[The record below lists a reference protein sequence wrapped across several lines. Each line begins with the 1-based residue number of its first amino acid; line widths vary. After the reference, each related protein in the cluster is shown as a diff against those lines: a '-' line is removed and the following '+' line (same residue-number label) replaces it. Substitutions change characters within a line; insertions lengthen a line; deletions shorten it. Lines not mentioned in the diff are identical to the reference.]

1 MARQVGVSDVGHPPA
16 PVPGADP
23 PIVVQYRN
31 AVTAQP
37 HIALKSGRTEPHGES
52 EGVGGVLGSVGPTTA
67 VGEQQ
72 RGIFEGPVAGGHGA
86 IMPDRSRPSVP
97 GRAGRV
103 DHVDPVWYL
112 PISTLGVAVVVL
124 VWSLT
129 AVADAVGR
137 TADSLNRLNR
147 LLVAGRDLTRSVA
160 RLRLRSSRFG
170 HR

>member
-1 MARQVGVSDVGHPPA
+1 
-16 PVPGADP
+16 
-23 PIVVQYRN
+23 
-31 AVTAQP
+31 
-37 HIALKSGRTEPHGES
+37 
-52 EGVGGVLGSVGPTTA
+52 
-67 VGEQQ
+67 
-72 RGIFEGPVAGGHGA
+72 
-86 IMPDRSRPSVP
+86 MPDRSRPSVP